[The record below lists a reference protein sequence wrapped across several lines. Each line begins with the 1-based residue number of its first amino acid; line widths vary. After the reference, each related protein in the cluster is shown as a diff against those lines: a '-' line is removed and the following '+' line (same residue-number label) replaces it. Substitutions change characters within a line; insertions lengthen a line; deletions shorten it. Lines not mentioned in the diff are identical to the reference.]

1 MTVPFLDTNIILR
14 HLLGDD
20 PQFGPACQALFQA
33 IERGEAAVWTSDL
46 VIAEVVFVLSNKR
59 TYNIDRETIRDS
71 LLPIIELPGI
81 KLANKRLYRRVLALY
96 TSLPLDYIDA
106 YHAALME
113 QRESREL
120 YSYDAHFDR
129 LPGIRRLVP
138 GGGAGAV

>member
-1 MTVPFLDTNIILR
+1 MTVPFLDTNIVLR
-14 HLLGDD
+14 HLLRDD
-20 PQFGPACQALFQA
+20 PQFAPACLALFQA
-33 IERGEAAVWTSDL
+33 IERGEVAVWTSDL

-59 TYNIDRETIRDS
+59 TYNVDRETIRDS

-81 KLANKRLYRRVLALY
+81 KLANKRLYRRVFALY

-120 YSYDAHFDR
+120 YSYDTHFDR
-129 LPGIRRLVP
+129 LPGVRRLAP
-138 GGGAGAV
+138 GDRAGAV